1 MLNSDR
7 VPTSSDRSRCGLTKL
22 GLLLL
27 ASCAPED
34 ATPRLV
40 AADSFL
46 DAAHNCEVLETLAE
60 SMCGDETY
68 TVYCE
73 WVDDGLGGGAGVPTQ
88 HPATTCNEALSTA
101 REQADHLRCRVRNS
115 DGDFPPF
122 CEDQDTGISYYC
134 ERILYCQKR

>member
-1 MLNSDR
+1 MISFR
-7 VPTSSDRSRCGLTKL
+7 KFQVL
-22 GLLLL
+22 GLMMSM
-27 ASCAPED
+27 ACARTSGD
-34 ATPRLV
+34 NTPRLV

-46 DAAHNCEVLETLAE
+46 DAAHNCEVLEILSE

-88 HPATTCNEALSTA
+88 HPATTCNEALSAA
-101 REQADHLRCRVRNS
+101 REQADNLRCRVRNS

-134 ERILYCQKR
+134 ERILYCKKR